1 MIASLAPLSRENLI
15 KKVAE
20 EIQRFEHSDNTN
32 GENYAL
38 IASLAPLSRKDLI
51 QRVREVLDPKRYSE
65 NNQEKSSRY
74 LRDGTY
80 SVPSG
85 KGDLVTNAPRDNI
98 RVDTADDARASLPLR
113 VEAGVGNLGVA
124 VGSTHIKKFCTQ
136 CRAPVLPK
144 DKYCGQCANEL

>member
-1 MIASLAPLSRENLI
+1 MSRENLI

-20 EIQRFEHSDNTN
+20 EIQRFEHPDNPN
-32 GENYAL
+32 EENYTL

-98 RVDTADDARASLPLR
+98 RVDTADDSRASLLLR
-113 VEAGVGNLGVA
+113 LEAGVENLGVA

-144 DKYCGQCANEL
+144 DKYCGQCAGEL

>member
-1 MIASLAPLSRENLI
+1 LSREILI

-20 EIQRFEHSDNTN
+20 EIQRFEHPDNPN
-32 GENYAL
+32 EENYTL

-51 QRVREVLDPKRYSE
+51 LRVREVLDPKRYSE

-98 RVDTADDARASLPLR
+98 RVDTADDARASQPLR
-113 VEAGVGNLGVA
+113 DAGVDNVGVA